1 MALTIAIAL
10 TLDLEQTK
18 QLIRRVG
25 YSLDPNS
32 SWDSVIIHA
41 IEMRT
46 YNISDINDILMKKG
60 HTTFLGSTPKK
71 SI

>member
-10 TLDLEQTK
+10 TLDLEQIK
-18 QLIRRVG
+18 QLIRRAG
-25 YSLDPNS
+25 HSLDPNN

-46 YNISDINDILMKKG
+46 YNVSDINDILMKKG
-60 HTTFLGSTPKK
+60 HTTFLGSTLKK